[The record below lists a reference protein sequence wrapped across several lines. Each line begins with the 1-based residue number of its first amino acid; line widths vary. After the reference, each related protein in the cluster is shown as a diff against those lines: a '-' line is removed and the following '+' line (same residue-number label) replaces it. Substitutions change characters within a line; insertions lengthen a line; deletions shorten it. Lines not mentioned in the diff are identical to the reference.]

1 MIDSQELYKKA
12 IEKWGKKSQVEMLI
26 EECSEV
32 IQAVQKLKRE
42 YFNNDLKKIYE
53 VEHQL
58 CGELAD
64 LTIMLEQMNL
74 IFDKNHIEKIKQEK
88 LLRLKNR
95 IDGV

>member
-53 VEHQL
+53 VEHHL

-74 IFDKNHIEKIKQEK
+74 IFEKPKP
-88 LLRLKNR
+88 LKR
-95 IDGV
+95 ACRHQQKKVY